1 MKKVKILLVDDTPAN
16 LITLKAILEEHNQTL
31 DILTA
36 ESGEEALKIVYKQR
50 VDLVILDVQMPNL
63 NGFETAKFMQN
74 NPKTK
79 DIPIIFLTAVFKSEE
94 FMRYGFELG
103 AIDYMTKPINE
114 NQLMNRVNLYTRLFQ
129 KNKELEIMND
139 NLKQIAFKNRLTGL
153 PNRSSLLSDIAK
165 YNNIMTLL
173 ININGFRFI
182 NEVYGNKNGD
192 KLIIEFAKYLN
203 NFAVERGYK
212 LFRLGVDEFILAEF
226 SKVFDIDKCEKL
238 AEDVLEY
245 IGKFEIYLENI
256 LYMLMR
262 HSQSLLARKM
272 FWNMQILHFVM
283 QNIAMRD
290 TVFIHHQ

>member
-1 MKKVKILLVDDTPAN
+1 
-16 LITLKAILEEHNQTL
+16 
-31 DILTA
+31 
-36 ESGEEALKIVYKQR
+36 
-50 VDLVILDVQMPNL
+50 
-63 NGFETAKFMQN
+63 MQN

-153 PNRSSLLSDIAK
+153 PNRSSLLSDIVK